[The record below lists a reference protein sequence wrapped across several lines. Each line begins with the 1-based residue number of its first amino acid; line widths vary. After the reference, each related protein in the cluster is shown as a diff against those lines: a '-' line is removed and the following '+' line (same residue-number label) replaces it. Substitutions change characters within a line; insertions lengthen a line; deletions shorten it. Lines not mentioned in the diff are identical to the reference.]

1 MVLAMMLG
9 LASCSSEEHI
19 TGGNEVAEIDE
30 TRFMT
35 VALSAPRDGGR
46 GFEDGTK
53 DESAVKRLDF
63 LFYDRD
69 GNPTATPQSFTGDEL
84 NSEFKDSEN
93 NNVTRIW
100 TSVVPVQLTQ
110 GKNLPSQV
118 ICIVNAD
125 AGRIT
130 QFSQKSLAELR
141 DADDGQLYHDGC
153 FTMTNSVYYG
163 KNTLTGEQK
172 SRLCATPINNGMLFK
187 TEDEAKQAIE
197 ASGDAAMV
205 NIYVERLAAKVGLTM
220 DAGAPKAYT
229 LQNGDT
235 GTGTINLVFT
245 PQYWFMNAI
254 AKNTYVTKRYGVP
267 AKEGTGITMDPGFT
281 NVDANFQNT
290 GMANTWNSETNHRS
304 YWGCSPSY
312 NENNF
317 PMVSDQVND
326 LENDQRKVGDYAQNY
341 YSFNQVEDMATTAGS
356 ITDQAIAAQNGG
368 FTFTTTG
375 EETTGY
381 IYTRETT
388 TAISRIRDVENGNPA
403 ATVASAVIVGQ
414 YKVEGAEA
422 ATFYVDRN
430 NGQNGTYYATE
441 GKAKEVLAARNGFV
455 FSDNAGTTP
464 LVASAFVLEHPKA
477 SVRGEMPNSNIAG
490 RLVTL
495 QLANV
500 PDNAYYF
507 NGQQFVK
514 ISGEN
519 IDAANAQ
526 LAAGIGYLDM
536 FKNGRAFFSVPIRHL
551 GWPTADPTTEAE
563 LLKDGMYQWKN
574 MRVGDLGLVRNHVY
588 TLNINSIAGL
598 GTGLRSDDQPIVPPV
613 GETKQYVAARLNILA
628 WNVVPGWSVNL

>member
-1 MVLAMMLG
+1 MALAMMLG
-9 LASCSSEEHI
+9 LASCSSEEHV

-46 GFEDGTK
+46 GFEDGNK
-53 DESAVKRLDF
+53 SESAVKRLDF

-69 GNPTATPQSFTGDEL
+69 GNPTATPQTFTDNDL
-84 NSEFKDSEN
+84 KDSDFKDSEN
-93 NNVTRIW
+93 NNTNVTRIW

-125 AGRIT
+125 PARAT
-130 QFSQKSLAELR
+130 QFSQKTLAELR
-141 DADDGQLYHDGC
+141 DADDGQLYHEGF

-197 ASGDAAMV
+197 ASEDAAMV

-220 DAGAPKAYT
+220 DASAPKAYT
-229 LQNGDT
+229 LQNGD
-235 GTGTINLVFT
+235 GGTINLVFT

-267 AKEGTGITMDPGFT
+267 ATEGTGITMDPGFA
-281 NVDANFQNT
+281 NVNANFQNT
-290 GMANTWNSETNHRS
+290 GMADTWNSETNHRS

-326 LENDQRKVGDYAQNY
+326 LENDQKKEGNYAQNY
-341 YSFNQVEDMATTAGS
+341 YSFNQVADMVTGD
-356 ITDQAIAAQNGG
+356 IYGQAIEYKNG
-368 FTFTTTG
+368 FAISNTG
-375 EETTGY
+375 ASTTGY

-388 TAISRIRDVENGNPA
+388 TSISRIRDVENGNPA
-403 ATVASAVIVGQ
+403 ATIGSAVIVGQ
-414 YKVEGAEA
+414 YKAEGTDA
-422 ATFYVDRN
+422 ATTFYVDRN
-430 NGQNGTYYATE
+430 NGQNGIYYATS
-441 GKAKEVLAARNGFV
+441 GRAKEVLAARNGFV
-455 FSDNAGTTP
+455 FGDKDGTAP
-464 LVASAFVLEHPKA
+464 LEASAFVLEHPKA
-477 SVRGEMPNSNIAG
+477 SVREKMPNSNIAG

-495 QLANV
+495 QLADV
-500 PDNAYYF
+500 PTEAYYF

-514 ISGEN
+514 ITADN
-519 IDAANAQ
+519 ISAANAQ

-536 FKNGRAFFSVPIRHL
+536 FNNGRAFFSVPIRHL
-551 GWPTADPTTEAE
+551 GWPTADANTESE

-574 MRVGDLGLVRNHVY
+574 MRVGDLGIVRNHVY
-588 TLNINSIAGL
+588 TLNISTIAGL

-613 GETKQYVAARLNILA
+613 GEIKQYVAARLNILA
-628 WNVVPGWSVNL
+628 WNVVPEWDVEL

>member
-1 MVLAMMLG
+1 
-9 LASCSSEEHI
+9 
-19 TGGNEVAEIDE
+19 
-30 TRFMT
+30 
-35 VALSAPRDGGR
+35 
-46 GFEDGTK
+46 
-53 DESAVKRLDF
+53 
-63 LFYDRD
+63 
-69 GNPTATPQSFTGDEL
+69 
-84 NSEFKDSEN
+84 
-93 NNVTRIW
+93 
-100 TSVVPVQLTQ
+100 
-110 GKNLPSQV
+110 
-118 ICIVNAD
+118 
-125 AGRIT
+125 
-130 QFSQKSLAELR
+130 
-141 DADDGQLYHDGC
+141 
-153 FTMTNSVYYG
+153 
-163 KNTLTGEQK
+163 
-172 SRLCATPINNGMLFK
+172 MLFK

-229 LQNGDT
+229 LQNGET

-326 LENDQRKVGDYAQNY
+326 LENDQKKVGNYAQNY
-341 YSFNQVEDMATTAGS
+341 YSFNQVADMVTGD
-356 ITDQAIAAQNGG
+356 IYGQAIEYKDG
-368 FTFTTTG
+368 FAISNTG
-375 EETTGY
+375 ASATGY

-388 TAISRIRDVENGNPA
+388 TSIFRIRDVENGNPA
-403 ATVASAVIVGQ
+403 ATIGSAVIVGQ
-414 YKVEGAEA
+414 YKAEGTDA
-422 ATFYVDRN
+422 ATTFYVDRN
-430 NGQNGTYYATE
+430 NGQNGTYYATS
-441 GKAKEVLAARNGFV
+441 GRAKEVLAARNGFV
-455 FSDNAGTTP
+455 FGDKDGTAP
-464 LVASAFVLEHPKA
+464 LEASAFVLEHPKA
-477 SVRGEMPNSNIAG
+477 SVREKMPNSNIAG

-495 QLANV
+495 QLAEV
-500 PDNAYYF
+500 PDEAYYF

-514 ISGEN
+514 ITADN
-519 IDAANAQ
+519 IAAANAQ

-536 FKNGRAFFSVPIRHL
+536 FNNGRAFFSVPIRHL
-551 GWPTADPTTEAE
+551 GWPTADATTEAT

-574 MRVGDLGLVRNHVY
+574 MRVGDLGIVRNHVY
-588 TLNINSIAGL
+588 TLNISTIAGL

-628 WNVVPGWSVNL
+628 WNVVPGWEVDL

>member
-130 QFSQKSLAELR
+130 QFSQKTLAELR

-197 ASGDAAMV
+197 ASEDAAMV

-220 DAGAPKAYT
+220 DASAPKAYT
-229 LQNGDT
+229 LQNGD
-235 GTGTINLVFT
+235 GGTINLVFT

-267 AKEGTGITMDPGFT
+267 ATEGTGITMDPGFA
-281 NVDANFQNT
+281 NVNANFQNT
-290 GMANTWNSETNHRS
+290 GMADTWNSETNHRS

-326 LENDQRKVGDYAQNY
+326 LENDQKKEGNYAQNY
-341 YSFNQVEDMATTAGS
+341 YSFNQVADMATGD
-356 ITDQAIAAQNGG
+356 IYGQAIEYKDG
-368 FTFTTTG
+368 FAISNTG
-375 EETTGY
+375 ASTTGY

-388 TAISRIRDVENGNPA
+388 TSIFRIRDVENGNPA
-403 ATVASAVIVGQ
+403 ATIGSAVIVGQ
-414 YKVEGAEA
+414 YKVEGSTA
-422 ATFYVDRN
+422 AATTFYVDRN
-430 NGQNGTYYATE
+430 NGTNGIYYATM
-441 GKAKEVLAARNGFV
+441 GKAIEVLAERNGFV
-455 FSDNAGTTP
+455 FSDAAGTTA
-464 LVASAFVLEHPKA
+464 LTASAFVLEHPKA
-477 SVRGEMPNSNIAG
+477 SVREKMPNSNIAG

-500 PDNAYYF
+500 PDDAYYF
-507 NGQQFVK
+507 DGQQFVK
-514 ISGEN
+514 ITADN
-519 IDAANAQ
+519 IAAANAQ

-536 FKNGRAFFSVPIRHL
+536 FRNGRAFFSVPIRHL
-551 GWPTADPTTEAE
+551 GWPTADATTEAT

-574 MRVGDLGLVRNHVY
+574 MRVGDLGIVRNHVY
-588 TLNINSIAGL
+588 TLNISTIAGL

-628 WNVVPGWSVNL
+628 WNVVPGWEVDL

>member
-1 MVLAMMLG
+1 MALAMMLG

-130 QFSQKSLAELR
+130 QFSQKTLAELR

-267 AKEGTGITMDPGFT
+267 ATEGTGITMDPGFA
-281 NVDANFQNT
+281 NVNANFQNT
-290 GMANTWNSETNHRS
+290 GMADTWNSETNHRS

-326 LENDQRKVGDYAQNY
+326 PENDQKKEGNYAQNY
-341 YSFNQVEDMATTAGS
+341 YSFNQVADMATGD
-356 ITDQAIAAQNGG
+356 IYGQAIEYKDG
-368 FTFTTTG
+368 FAISNTG
-375 EETTGY
+375 ASTTGY

-388 TAISRIRDVENGNPA
+388 TSILRIRDVENGNPA
-403 ATVASAVIVGQ
+403 ATIGSAVIVGQ
-414 YKVEGAEA
+414 YKVEGSTA
-422 ATFYVDRN
+422 AATTFYVDRN
-430 NGQNGTYYATE
+430 NGTNGTYYATM
-441 GKAKEVLAARNGFV
+441 GKAIEVLAERNGFV
-455 FSDNAGTTP
+455 FSDAAGTTA
-464 LVASAFVLEHPKA
+464 LTASAFVLEHPKA
-477 SVRGEMPNSNIAG
+477 SVREKMPNSNIAG

-500 PDNAYYF
+500 PDDAYYF
-507 NGQQFVK
+507 DGQQFVK
-514 ISGEN
+514 ITADN
-519 IDAANAQ
+519 IAAANAQ
-526 LAAGIGYLDM
+526 LAAGIGYLDK
-536 FKNGRAFFSVPIRHL
+536 FCNGRAFFSVPIRHL
-551 GWPTADPTTEAE
+551 GWPTADATTEAT

-574 MRVGDLGLVRNHVY
+574 MRVGDLGIVRNHVY
-588 TLNINSIAGL
+588 TLNISTIAGL

-628 WNVVPGWSVNL
+628 WNVVPGWEVDL